1 MSKIFT
7 YEVGMKVSDQP
18 TNYTVKY
25 NGQAVDVLKIQI
37 SSYSGQLPSL
47 ANKRHH
53 RIQNWQ

>member
-53 RIQNWQ
+53 RIQN